1 MKTIKQS
8 YQSPQI
14 TEVRLDSEISL
25 VLNSLPPDGP
35 EETRNL
41 QAPGYFNNTTTPLA

>member
-1 MKTIKQS
+1 MNTKKQT

-25 VLNSLPPDGP
+25 VLNSLPPLGP
-35 EETRNL
+35 EEGIGQNT
-41 QAPGYFNNTTTPLA
+41 PDFFNPNSTINS